1 MDKVLRNAIVLGIL
15 VTSLSI
21 GYYLVMKP
29 NTVQKTE
36 FDACYEKCIEFSSSG
51 TKNYSCVTIC
61 GRNYSN

>member
-36 FDACYEKCIEFSSSG
+36 FEACYEKCTEVQSDR
-51 TKNYSCVTIC
+51 NVSCVNIC
-61 GRNYSN
+61 GRNY